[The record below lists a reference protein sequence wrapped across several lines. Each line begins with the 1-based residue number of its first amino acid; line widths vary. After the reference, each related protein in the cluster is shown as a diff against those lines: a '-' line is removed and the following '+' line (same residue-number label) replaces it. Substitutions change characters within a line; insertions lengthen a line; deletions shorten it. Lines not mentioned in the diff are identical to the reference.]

1 MNFKTLNFK
10 INKIQIITY
19 IAAKFQQTID
29 DINIFLCFFNFS

>member
-19 IAAKFQQTID
+19 IAAKFQQT
-29 DINIFLCFFNFS
+29 LRPKGST